1 MELSVTVSGFV
12 LAIGLRLRLRLRL
25 LHSCQLVSCPRVFVV
40 YCNNLVLEGEFFSNV
55 CSRDRVKAWD

>member
-25 LHSCQLVSCPRVFVV
+25 LHSCQLVFCPRVFVV
-40 YCNNLVLEGEFFSNV
+40 YCNNLVLEIEFFLSMFE
-55 CSRDRVKAWD
+55 R